1 MNSNE
6 NNSSVSAIKRL
17 VGCMLFLLIASRLII
32 GTSYLLRN
40 AEVSRFNIVG
50 IKSDTPLDMVYVGG
64 SAAYV
69 YWQPLRAWDEYG
81 FTSYS
86 LATNFVQA
94 ECLKS
99 YIQWSEEFQNP
110 ELYVIDA
117 RPFQYY
123 ADLENEPAIRNG
135 ADSMDIFMSERYDL
149 LDEYFNNRDIEYDT
163 DILSY
168 YLDLSKYHSNVD
180 NLGNRDAWLL
190 IDNNRENLYRGYQ
203 WNIDYECVNMP
214 EDFHTERRA
223 MPKGH
228 SMEILADLLD
238 YCQELNDKEFLF
250 IICPYEITKEHQML
264 YNTIQ
269 DAIEER
275 GFVFLNAN
283 DYYEEIG
290 LDFTSDF
297 YNNWH
302 VNTFGASKY
311 TVFLGGYICDHY
323 NLPDHRS
330 DPEYSSW
337 NDAATRF
344 FEEDLIYQA
353 QLIQFRRDYEAGI
366 LPEDDQE

>member
-1 MNSNE
+1 MAKKKTRKDGLRVRTFTYE
-6 NNSSVSAIKRL
+6 GKRYY
-17 VGCMLFLLIASRLII
+17 I
-32 GTSYLLRN
+32 
-40 AEVSRFNIVG
+40 
-50 IKSDTPLDMVYVGG
+50 
-64 SAAYV
+64 
-69 YWQPLRAWDEYG
+69 YG
-81 FTSYS
+81 K
-86 LATNFVQA
+86 TN
-94 ECLKS
+94 K
-99 YIQWSEEFQNP
+99 
-110 ELYVIDA
+110 
-117 RPFQYY
+117 
-123 ADLENEPAIRNG
+123 
-135 ADSMDIFMSERYDL
+135 
-149 LDEYFNNRDIEYDT
+149 
-163 DILSY
+163 
-168 YLDLSKYHSNVD
+168 
-180 NLGNRDAWLL
+180 
-190 IDNNRENLYRGYQ
+190 
-203 WNIDYECVNMP
+203 
-214 EDFHTERRA
+214 
-223 MPKGH
+223 
-228 SMEILADLLD
+228 
-238 YCQELNDKEFLF
+238 ELNDKEFLF

-353 QLIQFRRDYEAGI
+353 QLIQLRRDYEAGI